1 MQTFSG
7 VTLDI
12 AAHGNLAQDHASK
25 AIEGGKIQS
34 LLNVFV
40 LLNVLQLLGTVWLL
54 RKDQKT
60 RSLSADDGT
69 AAEYEPLVGEGTG
82 DEAELVAS
90 SEESLAG
97 EPDGISRWED
107 RVVAGDVDS
116 SVGTGSWHSS
126 SSRRPS
132 ARVLLSMSGMKRDDK
147 DTRWDT
153 TKRGRVFAVLAGVF
167 IVCTWVVFIT
177 SAVFE
182 LKSRTPS

>member
-12 AAHGNLAQDHASK
+12 TSHGNLVQHHTSE

-60 RSLSADDGT
+60 RNLSADDGT
-69 AAEYEPLVGEGTG
+69 AAEYEPLAGEGTG

-97 EPDGISRWED
+97 EPDGISCRED
-107 RVVAGDVDS
+107 GVVAGDVDS
-116 SVGTGSWHSS
+116 SVGRGSWHSS
-126 SSRRPS
+126 SSRDSS
-132 ARVLLSMSGMKRDDK
+132 ARVQLSMPKRWEDK
-147 DTRWDT
+147 DTRWDMM
-153 TKRGRVFAVLAGVF
+153 KRGRIFAVLAGVF

>member
-1 MQTFSG
+1 MLTFSG
-7 VTLDI
+7 VMLDI
-12 AAHGNLAQDHASK
+12 ASHVQHRASK

-40 LLNVLQLLGTVWLL
+40 LLNVLQLIGTIWLL

-69 AAEYEPLVGEGTG
+69 AAEYEPLTGEGTG

-107 RVVAGDVDS
+107 RLNVAR
-116 SVGTGSWHSS
+116 GSWHSS
-126 SSRRPS
+126 SSRGSS
-132 ARVLLSMSGMKRDDK
+132 ARVQLPMPEQKWDDK
-147 DTRWDT
+147 DMRRDT
-153 TKRGRVFAVLAGVF
+153 TKRGRIFAILAGVF
-167 IVCTWVVFIT
+167 ILCTWVVFVT

-182 LKSRTPS
+182 LKSRTPHEH

>member
-7 VTLDI
+7 VTLDF
-12 AAHGNLAQDHASK
+12 ASHGNLAQDHASK

-34 LLNVFV
+34 LLNIFV
-40 LLNVLQLLGTVWLL
+40 LLNVLQLLGTVWLW

-69 AAEYEPLVGEGTG
+69 VAEYEPLVGEGTG
-82 DEAELVAS
+82 DEAELVVR
-90 SEESLAG
+90 SEESLVG
-97 EPDGISRWED
+97 SPDGISRWED
-107 RVVAGDVDS
+107 RVVPTDVDS
-116 SVGTGSWHSS
+116 SVRRGSWHLN
-126 SSRRPS
+126 SSRDPS
-132 ARVLLSMSGMKRDDK
+132 VRVQLSMPERRRDDK
-147 DTRWDT
+147 ETRWDI
-153 TKRGRVFAVLAGVF
+153 TKRGRIFAVLAGVF

>member
-7 VTLDI
+7 MTLDI
-12 AAHGNLAQDHASK
+12 ASHGNLVQHNASK

-54 RKDQKT
+54 RMDQKT
-60 RSLSADDGT
+60 RGLSADDGT
-69 AAEYEPLVGEGTG
+69 AAEYEPLAGDGTG
-82 DEAELVAS
+82 DEAELIAS

-97 EPDGISRWED
+97 EPDRISRWED

-116 SVGTGSWHSS
+116 SVGRGGWHSS
-126 SSRRPS
+126 SSRDPS
-132 ARVLLSMSGMKRDDK
+132 ALVQLSIPAKKWDDK

-153 TKRGRVFAVLAGVF
+153 TKRGRIFAVLAGVL

-182 LKSRTPS
+182 LKSQTPS